1 MKKKVLFASLFIFA
15 TSATLFAG
23 ESMARELF
31 LKKCGIC
38 HKLTFPKNKADMVA
52 PPAPGVMFH
61 MHQRFKSDK
70 EILAYMRSFVM
81 NPTKK
86 TSLKKETKRFGLMP
100 SQKGNVTNEEL
111 NKITKWMVE
120 NIHLSP
126 KQHKMI
132 EAKYKHKRK

>member
-1 MKKKVLFASLFIFA
+1 MKKKLLLMSLLIFVVS
-15 TSATLFAG
+15 TTLFAKNNIG
-23 ESMARELF
+23 KELF

-70 EILAYMRSFVM
+70 EILAYMRNFVI

-100 SQKGNVTNEEL
+100 SQKGIVTQEEL

-132 EAKYKHKRK
+132 EAKYKHKNK

>member
-1 MKKKVLFASLFIFA
+1 MKRVVSIVAMISLA
-15 TSATLFAG
+15 VSVSVADG
-23 ESMARELF
+23 SVGKSLF
-31 LKKCGIC
+31 LKKCGTC

-61 MHQRFKSDK
+61 MHQRFKNK
-70 EILAYMRSFVM
+70 QEILSYMRSFVI

-100 SQKGNVTNEEL
+100 SQKGNVTKKEL
-111 NKITKWMVE
+111 DIITEWMYE

-132 EAKYKHKRK
+132 EAKYKHKK